1 MSSMSIRVAEKA
13 ESERILNLITLAF
26 TADPTARWLYP
37 DAHDF
42 IKFGPELNSRFGGR
56 AFEHGTAFVA
66 EDYAG
71 AALWLPPGI
80 HPDEEGL
87 VEHIEKTIPA
97 SRHEEVVG
105 VFEEMDAFHPAE
117 PHYYLPLIG
126 VDPFSQ
132 GRGIG
137 TKLMKYSLE
146 QFEVQ
151 GGPIYLESSNPH
163 NIPFYERLGFAALG
177 RINAGDKAVL
187 TPMVRA

>member
-1 MSSMSIRVAEKA
+1 MSAVSIQVADEA
-13 ESERILNLITLAF
+13 DSERIVNLITLAF
-26 TADPTARWLYP
+26 TSDPTARWLYP

-42 IKFGPELNSRFGGR
+42 IKFCPELNRRFGGR

-66 EDYAG
+66 EGYAG
-71 AALWLPPGI
+71 AALWLPPEI
-80 HPDEEGL
+80 HPDEEGM

-105 VFEEMDAFHPAE
+105 VFEKMDEFHPEE

-137 TKLMKYSLE
+137 TELMKYSLN
-146 QFEVQ
+146 QFEQQ
-151 GGPIYLESSNPH
+151 GMPVYLESSNPE

-177 RINAGDKAVL
+177 QINAGDKAII
-187 TPMVRA
+187 TPMLRA